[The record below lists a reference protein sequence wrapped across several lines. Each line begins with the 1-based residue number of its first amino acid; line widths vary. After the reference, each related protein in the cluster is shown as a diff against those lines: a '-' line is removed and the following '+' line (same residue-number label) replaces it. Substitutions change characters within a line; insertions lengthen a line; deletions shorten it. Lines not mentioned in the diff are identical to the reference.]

1 MELTDQEKK
10 DRRGRRYELIKRTSK
25 RTAIRP
31 ELTDEQRSKGHKI
44 IGVALQKNKIEKRQ

>member
-10 DRRGRRYELIKRTSK
+10 DRRYELIKRTSK

-31 ELTDEQRSKGHKI
+31 ELTDEQRGKGREI
-44 IGVALQKNKIEKRQ
+44 IEVAKKKNRIEKRQ